1 MLNQTVLVGR
11 LYEQP
16 EIKMIGESKKIV
28 FLLAVTR
35 SFKNLDGTYDTDII
49 PVIAF
54 NCIAENMYEYC
65 KKGDLIGVKG
75 HLEIID
81 EKLIVLAKKITTL
94 SKENESEEK

>member
-1 MLNQTVLVGR
+1 MLNQAVLVGR
-11 LYEQP
+11 LYEKP
-16 EIKMIGESKKIV
+16 EIKMINESKKID
-28 FLLAVTR
+28 FSLTVTR

-49 PVIAF
+49 PVRAF

-81 EKLIVLAKKITTL
+81 EKLIVLAEKITTL
-94 SKENESEEK
+94 SKGNEREEK